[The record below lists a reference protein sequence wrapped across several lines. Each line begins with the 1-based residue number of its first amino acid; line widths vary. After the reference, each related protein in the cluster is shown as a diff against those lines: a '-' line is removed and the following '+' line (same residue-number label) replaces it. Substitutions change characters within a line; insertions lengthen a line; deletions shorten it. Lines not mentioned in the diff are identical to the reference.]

1 MLDETFFKKYAVAK
15 FFYSA
20 ISHDFVS
27 FLSVFIVVLN
37 FEFCLCLV
45 RPRQSGSLAVAKAGP
60 MAGRFPAR
68 WQTAQAGAPK
78 F

>member
-1 MLDETFFKKYAVAK
+1 
-15 FFYSA
+15 
-20 ISHDFVS
+20 VS

-60 MAGRFPAR
+60 MDGRQVASTMEDSPTRCTEVLSALFTDGAR
-68 WQTAQAGAPK
+68 CIATFK
-78 F
+78 DN